1 MVELRTL
8 ISLVES
14 ILVQLKENDEIVER
28 LKTILGI
35 GEFLAML
42 IRHEIDKIERFPTSN
57 KLCAYAGLVPST
69 YSSGGKNYHGR
80 IIKQC
85 NKYPRWASIKAV
97 VPAVRKDAQI
107 RNYYNSMKAKKCSN
121 SAKVATTRR
130 LLKIVSSL

>member
-1 MVELRTL
+1 LVELRTL

-35 GEFLAML
+35 GEFFAML

-69 YSSGGKNYHGR
+69 YSSGGKTYHGR

-85 NKYPRWASIKAV
+85 NKYLRWALIKAV

-107 RNYYNSMKAKKCSN
+107 RSYYYSMKAKKGSN
-121 SAKVATTRR
+121 CAKVATARR
-130 LLKIVSSL
+130 LLKID